1 MIVKCLRDS
10 FGNYLLINY
19 VYPVVSYKQKG
30 MKEEV
35 QYQILDEGGSLSYIP
50 EKYFAV
56 IHDNKNNYIRQLDQ
70 MGEEEIIYKNLYN
83 KNFYEAFYS
92 ENQQSINARTL
103 LNEALVDVLTT
114 ECSKEELF
122 SMLKTLDYKGENYEM
137 ILQAFFRD
145 ANESVVTQFANVMYD
160 TILEYN
166 EVLIKAVIEGV
177 KKYRSTDIENFLT
190 NLYINKTFKEK
201 EIVDSLTYLLVENNF
216 S

>member
-1 MIVKCLRDS
+1 
-10 FGNYLLINY
+10 
-19 VYPVVSYKQKG
+19 
-30 MKEEV
+30 
-35 QYQILDEGGSLSYIP
+35 
-50 EKYFAV
+50 
-56 IHDNKNNYIRQLDQ
+56 
-70 MGEEEIIYKNLYN
+70 
-83 KNFYEAFYS
+83 
-92 ENQQSINARTL
+92 
-103 LNEALVDVLTT
+103 
-114 ECSKEELF
+114 
-122 SMLKTLDYKGENYEM
+122 MLKTLDYKGENYEM